1 MMKQTAFKKVFIVLF
16 VLFLFVTTAF
26 AEDSEVSRGTLAGI
40 QGVQLV
46 VEELQPNVQKYA
58 SKTGLTR
65 MQLIKD
71 IEQTLRNYGIRVVS
85 GNDWLRFPGL
95 PVLYVNVNTHEREK
109 YWYAY
114 DIKVEL
120 RQVVTLDANPRVKT
134 LATTW
139 SINMTGIANIGN
151 LNIIR
156 NDVGVLV
163 ERFGTAYKTVN
174 GKQ

>member
-1 MMKQTAFKKVFIVLF
+1 MKQSALKYVSIILF
-16 VLFLFVTTAF
+16 VLYLFVTAVF

-58 SKTGLTR
+58 SKAGLTR
-65 MQLIKD
+65 TQLLKD

-85 GNDWLRFPGL
+85 GSDWQKVPGR
-95 PVLYVNVNTHEREK
+95 PVLYVNVNTHETEK

-120 RQVVTLDANPRVKT
+120 RQVVTLDASPGIKT
-134 LATTW
+134 LANTW